1 MLCEMRRAV
10 EMPLLPGKGPRQ
22 RRVVP
27 LADESASSTL
37 AKTKRTGH
45 STQSH
50 LLPGASVVVCVLVYI
65 CTGIYCALSAP
76 KATSKFG
83 DHIVPDTARCARVTA
98 TQTTPLST
106 LRSECLARCCDCFAT
121 GSTGRPGKQHFRSHT
136 LECDCRKYRSQL
148 QRRNLH
154 RRRADLATRPAV
166 CAETDG
172 SAVHVRKLEQR
183 VFEWV
188 SFAEHGARRRSVFVA

>member
-83 DHIVPDTARCARVTA
+83 DHIVPDTARCARVTRHA
-98 TQTTPLST
+98 DYASVDLAIGVPSQVLRLLLRLDRPADLVNSTFVRIHSSAIVESTAVATLTPTTGDALISQRGRSLRNRWLCSSRTQTRTT
-106 LRSECLARCCDCFAT
+106 
-121 GSTGRPGKQHFRSHT
+121 
-136 LECDCRKYRSQL
+136 
-148 QRRNLH
+148 
-154 RRRADLATRPAV
+154 
-166 CAETDG
+166 
-172 SAVHVRKLEQR
+172 
-183 VFEWV
+183 
-188 SFAEHGARRRSVFVA
+188 SF